1 MSLDANGVVS
11 TQLGPTRVL
20 IDGRPVPLVFA
31 QRNQVSAVTP
41 FSLTAP
47 SATVQVEV
55 GGITSDRVVL
65 VVAATQ
71 PGLFS
76 LTQTGTGQGAILNQD
91 SSVNGPPNP
100 AARGSVIQ
108 IFATGGG
115 QTTPP
120 AQDGWLAP
128 IPPPTHG
135 LASPVR
141 VEVGGIDAQ
150 IQFAGAAP
158 NLMFGVVQI
167 NAVVP
172 QAVTPGDAVALQVF
186 IDNMPSQTGTTLA
199 VS

>member
-1 MSLDANGVVS
+1 M
-11 TQLGPTRVL
+11 
-20 IDGRPVPLVFA
+20 VFA
-31 QRNQVSAVTP
+31 QRNQVSAVAP
-41 FSLTAP
+41 FSLMAP
-47 SATVQVEV
+47 SATIQVEA
-55 GGITSDRVVL
+55 GGNTSDAIVVP
-65 VVAATQ
+65 VAAAQ

-76 LTQTGTGQGAILNQD
+76 LTQTGTGQGAVLNQD
-91 SSVNGPPNP
+91 SSVNGPPNR

-108 IFATGGG
+108 IFATGAG

-120 AQDGWLAP
+120 AQDGRLAP
-128 IPPPTHG
+128 IPPPTHD

-158 NLMFGVVQI
+158 NLIFGVVQI

-186 IDNMPSQTGTTLA
+186 IDNTPSQAGTTLA